1 MGATLWDFT
10 VTFLKFSQGDVVCVL
25 GDGQKGVERETAGRW
40 DGTKVERTGMT

>member
-10 VTFLKFSQGDVVCVL
+10 VAFLKFSQGDVVCVL

-40 DGTKVERTGMT
+40 DGTKVERTGMA

>member
-1 MGATLWDFT
+1 VGATLWDFT

-40 DGTKVERTGMT
+40 DGTKVERTGMA

>member
-25 GDGQKGVERETAGRW
+25 GDGQKRVERETAGRW
-40 DGTKVERTGMT
+40 DGTKVERTGMA